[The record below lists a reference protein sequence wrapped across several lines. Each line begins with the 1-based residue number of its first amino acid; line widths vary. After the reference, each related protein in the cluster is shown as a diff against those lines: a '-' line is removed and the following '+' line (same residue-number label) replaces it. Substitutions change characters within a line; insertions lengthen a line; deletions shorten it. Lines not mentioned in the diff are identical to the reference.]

1 MLCPASNP
9 ITVFLSPEVIEF
21 NALIPTPVLFVAAFK
36 VPVVA
41 WPTNKEFVKFVPAI
55 FKKSPVGELITGEVK
70 VFIDEENVISLSGV
84 GNYGLKP
91 TELDLK
97 KNTAGG
103 NNDVFITS
111 DVNVDTF
118 SVALECHKET
128 GFTNGWYSNKTNN
141 SRYIW
146 S

>member
-1 MLCPASNP
+1 MTLLVEQKLDDSFKTIVGVKGFKN
-9 ITVFLSPEVIEF
+9 EVSQKVVDTPNLL
-21 NALIPTPVLFVAAFK
+21 NATSESTISVA
-36 VPVVA
+36 
-41 WPTNKEFVKFVPAI
+41 NLYYDI
-55 FKKSPVGELITGEVK
+55 IGTGEVK
-70 VFIDEENVISLSGV
+70 VYIDDENVISLSGV

-128 GFTNGWYSNKTNN
+128 GFTNG
-141 SRYIW
+141 
-146 S
+146 

>member
-1 MLCPASNP
+1 MTLLVEQKLDDSFKTIVGVKGFKN
-9 ITVFLSPEVIEF
+9 EVSQKVVDTPKLL
-21 NALIPTPVLFVAAFK
+21 NATSESVIAVANLYYDIIG
-36 VPVVA
+36 
-41 WPTNKEFVKFVPAI
+41 TCEVKF
-55 FKKSPVGELITGEVK
+55 
-70 VFIDEENVISLSGV
+70 FIDEENVISLSGV

-128 GFTNGWYSNKTNN
+128 GFTNG
-141 SRYIW
+141 
-146 S
+146 